1 MQPYHHKGASRQ
13 YFTRFGGLGAGGITG
28 GILALNARDSGGIA
42 GGVGKT

>member
-13 YFTRFGGLGAGGITG
+13 DFTRFGGLGGGGITG
-28 GILALNARDSGGIA
+28 GILALNARDAGIA